1 MHSVDI
7 VAGDMSGISDSSVT
21 FAERCKRYGLAQ
33 TNIDDLVQR
42 GISTYGQ
49 LLFRVA
55 SGPSQVDEA
64 KLNDLIGGCNPNLS
78 ESGKSALKRLVFE
91 AGTFVVAELKDAI
104 SSPGVEG
111 VKRLTPQERD
121 SRFNAIQA
129 KLGSFLLSGPYEP
142 VHALVDSCSSMASAQ
157 CITYI
162 PPSRC
167 ASREQEIASG
177 RKEEHLLRLEHAALK
192 LASKAQPLKVDVT
205 SELRVSQAL
214 TRRGVALEMAGV
226 CSFAGALGTS
236 PVDDA
241 IKSVKDSAQVLFHLR
256 PMPLPPK
263 PDRAAALQLMLKR
276 PWSSIQE
283 GKGKG
288 KTDKGKGKGKG
299 KNKGKGKGSAKVQ
312 TNVPAALKGMDPN
325 MNGEPI
331 CFDYSL
337 PHGCQLETWDTP
349 LGQACRKGLHVCMKC
364 HGARSASGCDK

>member
-1 MHSVDI
+1 MQGQRRTLKPVHSVHI

-55 SGPSQVDEA
+55 SGPSQVDDA
-64 KLNDLIGGCNPNLS
+64 KLSDLISGCNPNLS

-142 VHALVDSCSSMASAQ
+142 AHALVDSCSSMASAQ

-226 CSFAGALGTS
+226 CSFQEHEAYSRSLLARIDRQPFRATRLRLLINSSGLIVRCGCA
-236 PVDDA
+236 
-241 IKSVKDSAQVLFHLR
+241 SVKWSATSSQVH
-256 PMPLPPK
+256 
-263 PDRAAALQLMLKR
+263 
-276 PWSSIQE
+276 
-283 GKGKG
+283 
-288 KTDKGKGKGKG
+288 
-299 KNKGKGKGSAKVQ
+299 
-312 TNVPAALKGMDPN
+312 
-325 MNGEPI
+325 
-331 CFDYSL
+331 
-337 PHGCQLETWDTP
+337 
-349 LGQACRKGLHVCMKC
+349 
-364 HGARSASGCDK
+364 